1 MNNQQW
7 LFDKQHSTTQFNTM
21 EVVIMR
27 HFDEFIETTIYEKMD
42 MAEREDLRMAYDIL
56 MSECT
61 GLGNNLLPIAEV
73 NKENYR
79 VATNN
84 IYSNYGKL
92 RYMQIDVK
100 LLCEFLDIPEDRFN
114 FMKNVMNMI
123 ARMNKGIGPV
133 WD

>member
-1 MNNQQW
+1 
-7 LFDKQHSTTQFNTM
+7 
-21 EVVIMR
+21 MR

-42 MAEREDLRMAYDIL
+42 ITEREDLRLAYDIL

-61 GLGNNLLPIAEV
+61 GLGNNLVPVPEI

-92 RYMQIDVK
+92 RYMQTDVK
-100 LLCEFLDIPEDRFN
+100 LLCEFLGIPDDRFN
-114 FMKNVMNMI
+114 FMKTTMNMI
-123 ARMNKGIGPV
+123 ARYNKGIAPV

>member
-1 MNNQQW
+1 
-7 LFDKQHSTTQFNTM
+7 
-21 EVVIMR
+21 MR
-27 HFDEFIETTIYEKMD
+27 HFDEFIESTIYEKMD

-100 LLCEFLDIPEDRFN
+100 LLCNFLDIPEDRFN